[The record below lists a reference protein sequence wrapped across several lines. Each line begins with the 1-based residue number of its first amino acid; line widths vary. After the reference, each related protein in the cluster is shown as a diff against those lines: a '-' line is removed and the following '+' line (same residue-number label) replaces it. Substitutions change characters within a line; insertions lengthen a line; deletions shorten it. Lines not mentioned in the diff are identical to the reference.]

1 MDHNFSK
8 AIAKY
13 KYQFMNFLNILSLN
27 SFVLQP
33 VTHREIRKLISQL
46 NKQKALYPTSI
57 LITVLQDNIF
67 AFVKPTI
74 LTLRQSFN

>member
-33 VTHREIRKLISQL
+33 VTHREIRKIISVKQTKSSIS
-46 NKQKALYPTSI
+46 NKYSDYSSSRQHFRFCETYDSYLK
-57 LITVLQDNIF
+57 
-67 AFVKPTI
+67 TI
-74 LTLRQSFN
+74 I